1 MRALAV
7 ISGVFGL
14 LIAIVPQF
22 LLPVCSAS
30 IETKAGR
37 FIPMKCFWTGRAEL
51 AVGALIILVSI
62 LLFLS
67 RNKSATLYLY
77 IVLTGLGVVALLLPT
92 HLIGVCMS
100 PTMPCRVGTLPGL
113 IVLSGLVVVI
123 GLVGVALALRKDA
136 QPVTWP
142 DD

>member
-7 ISGVFGL
+7 VSGVLGF
-14 LIAIVPQF
+14 LIAIVPEF

-37 FIPMKCFWTGRAEL
+37 FIPMRCFWTARVEL
-51 AVGALIILVSI
+51 AVGALIVLVSI
-62 LLFLS
+62 MLFLS
-67 RNKSATLYLY
+67 KNKSTSLPLF
-77 IVLTGLGVVALLLPT
+77 IIQVGLGVVALLLPT

-113 IVLSGLVVVI
+113 IVLSSLVIVTGLA
-123 GLVGVALALRKDA
+123 GVALSTRKD
-136 QPVTWP
+136 QGLDTWP

>member
-7 ISGVFGL
+7 VSGVFGL

-37 FIPMKCFWTGRAEL
+37 FIPMRCFWTARVEL

-62 LLFLS
+62 LLFFS
-67 RNKSATLYLY
+67 RNKSATLYLQ

-92 HLIGVCMS
+92 NLIGVCMS

-113 IVLSGLVVVI
+113 IVLSGLVIVV
-123 GLVGVALALRKDA
+123 GLVGVALALRKDP

>member
-37 FIPMKCFWTGRAEL
+37 FIPMRCFWTARVEL
-51 AVGALIILVSI
+51 AVGALIVLVSI

-67 RNKSATLYLY
+67 RNRSTTLYLH

-92 HLIGVCMS
+92 NLIGVCMS
-100 PTMPCRVGTLPGL
+100 PTMPCRIGTLPAL
-113 IVLSGLVVVI
+113 IVLSGLVIAI
-123 GLVGVALALRKDA
+123 GLAGLALSLRRDS

-142 DD
+142 DA